1 MNHYVVMGLAI
12 GLAGCAAAPSL
23 PNPVSHLS
31 MAANNRAAL
40 PDSIATEMA
49 RPWYH
54 VEGPVS
60 GAKFQEDRDK
70 CASNARQTPA
80 GFERSE
86 SQFLGAFTVCMR
98 AEGYAPTPDEDDKAK
113 RNSTS
118 P

>member
-1 MNHYVVMGLAI
+1 
-12 GLAGCAAAPSL
+12 
-23 PNPVSHLS
+23 
-31 MAANNRAAL
+31 
-40 PDSIATEMA
+40 MA

-80 GFERSE
+80 GVERSE

-113 RNSTS
+113 GKPTS

>member
-1 MNHYVVMGLAI
+1 MNHYVVMVLAI

-60 GAKFQEDRDK
+60 DGKFQEDRDK
-70 CASNARQTPA
+70 CASTARQTPA
-80 GFERSE
+80 GVGTSE
-86 SQFLGAFTVCMR
+86 TQFLAAFTVCMR
-98 AEGYAPTPDEDDKAK
+98 AEGYAPTPNEDDKAK
-113 RNSTS
+113 GNSTS
-118 P
+118 R

>member
-1 MNHYVVMGLAI
+1 MNHYVVMVLAI

-31 MAANNRAAL
+31 MAAKDRGAL

-60 GAKFQEDRDK
+60 DGKFQEDRDK
-70 CASNARQTPA
+70 CASTARQTPA
-80 GFERSE
+80 GVGTTETK
-86 SQFLGAFTVCMR
+86 FLAAFTVCMR

-113 RNSTS
+113 GNSTS
-118 P
+118 R